1 MPRIG
6 DLFFPDP
13 PADASP
19 IVREAYTEGLS
30 PNRVGLTKDDLR
42 LLRRGVR
49 RGELWY
55 GPDPTFPYF
64 KYWLPVVSLAQKGEP
79 MA

>member
-6 DLFFPDP
+6 DLLFPDP

-55 GPDPTFPYF
+55 GPDPNWPHWIR
-64 KYWLPVVSLAQKGEP
+64 WLPIITLQQEDVP
-79 MA
+79 C

>member
-6 DLFFPDP
+6 DLLFPDP

-19 IVREAYTEGLS
+19 IVRRAYTEGLA
-30 PNRVGLTKDDLR
+30 RIAVGLTAEDMR
-42 LLRRGVR
+42 MLRRGVR

-55 GPDPTFPYF
+55 GPDPTFHHQWH
-64 KYWLPVVSLAQKGEP
+64 WLPVVEP
-79 MA
+79 IAEDIPTT